1 MAEAEKTKNLC
12 AQIPESLHIKVRQ
25 RQEKSGQS
33 LSAYMTDLIKKF
45 FEMEGKDMKSTAK
58 RPVAFQV
65 SAELFAELKEY
76 LKQHNMTQV
85 DFFVNCIQRALEEEK
100 QGENT

>member
-1 MAEAEKTKNLC
+1 MAEKTKNLC
-12 AQIPESLHIKVRQ
+12 AQIPEALHAQVRQ
-25 RQEKSGQS
+25 RQEESGKS
-33 LSAYMTDLIKKF
+33 LSEYMTDLITKF
-45 FEMEGKDMKSTAK
+45 FEMEGKDMNNTAK

-65 SAELFAELKEY
+65 SADLFAELKEY
-76 LKQHNMTQV
+76 LKLHNMTQV

>member
-1 MAEAEKTKNLC
+1 
-12 AQIPESLHIKVRQ
+12 
-25 RQEKSGQS
+25 
-33 LSAYMTDLIKKF
+33 
-45 FEMEGKDMKSTAK
+45 MKSTAK

-76 LKQHNMTQV
+76 LKRHNMTQV